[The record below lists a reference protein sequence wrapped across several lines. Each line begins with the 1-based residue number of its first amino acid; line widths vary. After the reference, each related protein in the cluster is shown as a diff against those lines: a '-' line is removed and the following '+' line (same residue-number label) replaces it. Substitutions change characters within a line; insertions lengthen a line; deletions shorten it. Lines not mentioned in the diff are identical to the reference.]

1 MSDSHKYTL
10 EVILEHII
18 TCEKRFSEI
27 HSPNDFNATDYGITL
42 LDAIVIR
49 LQAIG
54 ENFKRLL
61 KHDNLL
67 FEKYPEIEW
76 DKIIRFRDFIS
87 HHYEKLDYEI
97 IYEICQNDLPII
109 KEIVLSELNKG
120 EHNKK

>member
-67 FEKYPEIEW
+67 FEKYPEREAALSLNAIANQSSANQSAI
-76 DKIIRFRDFIS
+76 DS
-87 HHYEKLDYEI
+87 V
-97 IYEICQNDLPII
+97 QLPH
-109 KEIVLSELNKG
+109 LS
-120 EHNKK
+120 